1 MRRSIVVL
9 LFVVLALAACSRGGE
24 EGGLGPPADPM
35 NLPDITGSHYV
46 AGVDPLHAEYGGRV
60 LIVRNDD
67 GNYHFSWVVS
77 GSMQEGT
84 GTVDGNSVTVRW
96 RLVQPT
102 NDRTGTGT
110 YVITE
115 DGGLRG
121 TRTVDGYDEVGTEE
135 IFPVR
140 PEDR

>member
-1 MRRSIVVL
+1 MRRSII
-9 LFVVLALAACSRGGE
+9 VVLAVVMLTTACSRGSE
-24 EGGLGPPADPM
+24 EGGLGPPADPT

-60 LIVRNDD
+60 LITRNDD
-67 GNYHFSWVVS
+67 GTYDFKWVVS

-84 GTVDGNSVTVRW
+84 GTIDGNTVEVRW
-96 RLVQPT
+96 RLVQPES
-102 NDRTGTGT
+102 DRAGTAS

-115 DGGLRG
+115 DGGLEG
-121 TRTVDGYDEVGTEE
+121 TRAVDGYDEPGTEE